1 MAYAVLDYKELSEF
15 NQSMIKSLKEHP
27 REAKFFINKMGIE
40 FRKVLRKQYRRDTK
54 RKTGNLLKGIKK
66 GKGFFYKPYSAY
78 SVRVFNVAPH
88 AHLIELGHRMLTKDK
103 KTTKKGK
110 VSGRFVMDKAESQFK
125 DVFEQNCEKYID
137 KLLEKG
143 FGG

>member
-1 MAYAVLDYKELSEF
+1 MAYANLDYKDLSEF
-15 NQSMIKSLKEHP
+15 NQNMIKSLKNHP

-40 FRKVLRKQYRRDTK
+40 FRKVLRNQYKRDTK

-88 AHLIELGHRMLTKDK
+88 AHLIELGHRMLTKNR
-103 KTTKKGK
+103 KTTRKSK
-110 VSGRFVMDKAESQFK
+110 VSGRFVMDKAESQFRS
-125 DVFEQNCEKYID
+125 VFERNAEKYID

>member
-1 MAYAVLDYKELSEF
+1 MAYANLDYKDLSEF
-15 NQSMIKSLKEHP
+15 NQNMIKSLKNHP

-40 FRKVLRKQYRRDTK
+40 FRKVLRNQYKRDTK

-66 GKGFFYKPYSAY
+66 GKGFFYKPYTAY
-78 SVRVFNVAPH
+78 SVRVFNNARH
-88 AHLIELGHRMLTKDK
+88 AHLIELGHKMLTKNR
-103 KTTKKGK
+103 KTTRKGK
-110 VSGRFVMDKAESQFK
+110 VSGRFVMDKAESQFRS
-125 DVFEQNCEKYID
+125 VFERNAEKYID